1 MGKSE
6 KTQVMPRRSPGGMQ
20 TIIWLLLALGMCALP
35 LVAGSQH
42 MRAGPASRANHWM
55 KNYHLAMQAYNAGQY
70 AAAYTRFREL
80 ADFGSAGAQTMIGH
94 LYWTGKGV
102 EQAPGKA
109 FLWFHRAA
117 QRGYAPAQLAT
128 GRAYALGRGIEQSNV
143 DAALWLSLVEA
154 RGASEMRAEARK
166 ELAKVTKSFTADDIS
181 KLNDLKQHWRPD
193 VALMP

>member
-1 MGKSE
+1 MGRSE
-6 KTQVMPRRSPGGMQ
+6 KMQTMARRSAGGMQ
-20 TIIWLLLALGMCALP
+20 TIIWLMLALGLCALP
-35 LVAGSQH
+35 LVAGSQN
-42 MRAGPASRANHWM
+42 MRSGSAARANHWM
-55 KNYHLAMQAYNAGQY
+55 QNYHLAMQDYNAGDY
-70 AAAYTRFREL
+70 ATAYKRFRDL

-128 GRAYALGRGIEQSNV
+128 GRAYALGKGIKQSNI

-154 RGASEMRAEARK
+154 RGAPDLRAEARK
-166 ELAKVTKSFTADDIS
+166 ELAKVMVGFTADDLS

>member
-6 KTQVMPRRSPGGMQ
+6 KIQIMAQRSAGGMQ
-20 TIIWLLLALGMCALP
+20 TIIWLLLALGLCALP
-35 LVAGSQH
+35 LVAGSQN
-42 MRAGPASRANHWM
+42 MRSEPTSRANRWVQ
-55 KNYHLAMQAYNAGQY
+55 NYQLAMKAYHAGQY
-70 AAAYTRFREL
+70 TAAYTRFREL

-128 GRAYALGRGIEQSNV
+128 GRAYALGKGIKQSNI

-154 RGASEMRAEARK
+154 RGAPNMRAEARK
-166 ELAKVTKSFTADDIS
+166 ELAIVTMGFTADDIS